1 MTLRLTIAVLGIAA
15 AAGILYAAEPAAPP
29 AAPAAP
35 PPANDAAPP
44 ATGKNQGDDAEGE
57 DKDEPAPGDKG
68 SADNNVS
75 FPVDI

>member
-15 AAGILYAAEPAAPP
+15 AAGILYAAEPATPP
-29 AAPAAP
+29 AASAP

-44 ATGKNQGDDAEGE
+44 ATGKNQGEDAEGE
-57 DKDEPAPGDKG
+57 DRDEPAPGDKG